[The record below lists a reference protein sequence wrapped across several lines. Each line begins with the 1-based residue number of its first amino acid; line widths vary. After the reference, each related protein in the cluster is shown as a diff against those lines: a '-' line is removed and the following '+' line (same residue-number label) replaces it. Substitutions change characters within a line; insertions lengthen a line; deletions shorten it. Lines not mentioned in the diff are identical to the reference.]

1 VDDPSPADHRP
12 AWFASFLADR
22 GTRKLSPHTLKACGQ
37 DFDTI
42 AAIIVGDVEA
52 VHGR

>member
-12 AWFASFLADR
+12 AWFASFLADP
-22 GTRKLSPHTLKACGQ
+22 SPHTLKACGQ